1 MLGMVKDGT
10 RSTMQHRLRPTRQKY
25 SLKTLDM
32 PSMAAYGCGMDS
44 HHDRRSS
51 AGHGRHFRVGD
62 NRGAEKYWEEES

>member
-1 MLGMVKDGT
+1 
-10 RSTMQHRLRPTRQKY
+10 
-25 SLKTLDM
+25 M